1 MVALLDEFCPDCGK
15 HRVALF
21 RYCLGCGLD
30 FDDLDARG
38 ELPGGPYSP
47 PRQTLPIAVPAQAVS
62 PTVRAKPRRASRY
75 IPVGLAAVLVI
86 AIVGALASGI
96 GSDVIATAV
105 RESAP
110 APAAVAP
117 SAEPTPGPTPEPVFA
132 PTGETTQATVVRVI
146 DGDTIIVTI
155 GDTDYRV
162 RYIGIDAPESVS
174 LDKPVEFMG
183 REAADANRRLVSSA
197 NVILERDVSET
208 DQYGQLLRNVWVDR
222 DGTLVLAGLELVREG
237 YARISTFTPDVRYRT
252 LLAEAQQEARVA
264 AIGMWGDHPAPVT
277 AAVRPAPIETALPRL
292 VGTEPV
298 AVFGSSPTVLDGQVG
313 IYTWPA
319 ISFADPSLRVR
330 WDIRAPVTK
339 PCEVTWRVETSSGD
353 AIGSTITVTP
363 NGRAADERTDATPFT
378 DGFLQVTSTCPEWH
392 LSLQGSH

>member
-1 MVALLDEFCPDCGK
+1 M
-15 HRVALF
+15 
-21 RYCLGCGLD
+21 
-30 FDDLDARG
+30 
-38 ELPGGPYSP
+38 
-47 PRQTLPIAVPAQAVS
+47 
-62 PTVRAKPRRASRY
+62 
-75 IPVGLAAVLVI
+75 
-86 AIVGALASGI
+86 
-96 GSDVIATAV
+96 
-105 RESAP
+105 
-110 APAAVAP
+110 
-117 SAEPTPGPTPEPVFA
+117 FA

-208 DQYGQLLRNVWVDR
+208 DQHGQLLRNVWVDR
-222 DGTLVLAGLELVREG
+222 DGTLVLAG
-237 YARISTFTPDVRYRT
+237 ARAGPRGLCPDQHVHAGRA
-252 LLAEAQQEARVA
+252 LPHPAAEAQQEARVA

-330 WDIRAPVTK
+330 WDVRAPVTK
-339 PCEVTWRVETSSGD
+339 PCEVT
-353 AIGSTITVTP
+353 
-363 NGRAADERTDATPFT
+363 
-378 DGFLQVTSTCPEWH
+378 
-392 LSLQGSH
+392 